1 MFTNKACQIFK
12 KSRLL
17 IIYMSK
23 KLVKNDN
30 GIPQGGMNTN
40 QIFCK
45 VNEVLPNTGVE
56 LYEPILFAM

>member
-40 QIFCK
+40 QILCK
-45 VNEVLPNTGVE
+45 VNEVLPNTGVK
-56 LYEPILFAM
+56 

>member
-1 MFTNKACQIFK
+1 MFTNKACQILK
-12 KSRLL
+12 KSHLL

-30 GIPQGGMNTN
+30 RIPQGGMNTN

-45 VNEVLPNTGVE
+45 VNEVLSNVGVK
-56 LYEPILFAM
+56 